1 MRQNLRKILA
11 ILVLAVSVL
20 GLTAC
25 GSSASDNGISYDEA
39 QLQAV
44 SESLIEVWDVMTV
57 EDIDEIIA
65 MDEEDMTDMIEYY
78 KMAGSP
84 FGYFTPESM
93 NSAFSGYES
102 SIEDLGGLVSIIGYE
117 APVVKGD
124 EITLDTNIAYEKR
137 NATLSIVFNKKGV
150 AQTVALNPEY
160 SKMEIFQKA
169 GMNTIIGMGTVFIVL
184 IFISLV
190 IYCFNFIP
198 AIQAKFS
205 KKKKAEEAPKATAPA
220 KAAPAPAPAA
230 AEPAAEELVDDGEL
244 VAAITAAICAYS
256 GTSSDGFVVRSIRRA
271 DSAKWKRA

>member
-11 ILVLAVSVL
+11 MLVLTVSVL

-25 GSSASDNGISYDEA
+25 GSSASEDTISYDET
-39 QLQAV
+39 QLQSV
-44 SESLIEVWDVMTV
+44 SEALIEVWNVMTV

-65 MDEEDMTDMIEYY
+65 LDEEDMTDMIEYY

-84 FGYFTPESM
+84 FGYFTAESLS
-93 NSAFSGYES
+93 SAFSGYES
-102 SIEDLGGLVSIIGYE
+102 SMEDLGAFVSITGYE
-117 APVVKGD
+117 EPVVNGD
-124 EITLDTNIAYEKR
+124 EITLTTNVVYENR

-150 AQTVALNPEY
+150 AQTVTLDPKY
-160 SKMEIFQKA
+160 SKGEVFQKA

-198 AIQAKFS
+198 SIQAKFS
-205 KKKKAEEAPKATAPA
+205 KKKKAEEAPKAAAP
-220 KAAPAPAPAA
+220 KAAPAAAPAPAA
-230 AEPAAEELVDDGEL
+230 AEAEELVDDGEL